1 MRNRDD
7 KKIKTEKRFLTRRD
21 FIGKTTA
28 GVATAA
34 FSTGISA
41 IGLSS

>member
-1 MRNRDD
+1 MQKRN
-7 KKIKTEKRFLTRRD
+7 LTRRD

-34 FSTGISA
+34 FSTGGQTIS
-41 IGLSS
+41 IKFVQL